1 MQDRILDRYQP
12 LYEAG
17 SGGFASVVVAY
28 DTTIRREVA
37 IKCIPLD
44 EAQTHILSGED
55 SASLETSRF
64 HLDRGEQA
72 DQDPFPAD
80 FVSPF
85 EEGRNG
91 TRMLDPG
98 LSVSLMDKVYEHE
111 TLATPGLEEARTA
124 AQLNDASIVQIYDF
138 EIQDSMAYLIME
150 YVEGMSVGDLLRDYP
165 QDIDADVVAAIFKSV
180 AHALQTAHKNHVLH
194 LDIKPDNIL
203 INQKGQVKVVD
214 FGLARLADEGG
225 FGSAAGGTIGYMPIE
240 QMRREELDER
250 CDEWALASLTYELIT
265 GSNHFFA
272 PNLQEAEDAIFD
284 AELVL
289 PSLCMDD
296 IDEAIDDILFCGLEP
311 YRDERYDTV
320 KAFAKEV
327 QPCLG
332 SPKEGAKKLAEVVSP
347 FEDDEDVTDV
357 FDSPSHHNAVVGRDS
372 RDGVSSSSRYQDD
385 EPRGVFDFLHLAP
398 PGVEPEYVERQRQ
411 EKAQRIS
418 SRRLFDASY
427 DKPPFDPLDAHTM
440 GVWLRVWS
448 LLNVAIIAFMSA
460 SNIPYLG
467 GWTSPLTWG
476 VVALLVVAAFV
487 WPHVGALLG
496 LAALGAM
503 LFVNNAP
510 VPGVILIVAGII
522 WWIKAGRF
530 SNRQA
535 AVVLS
540 PALFGCCG
548 FCPII
553 PLLAG
558 WLLRPVQAVVA
569 TLMAGFVSA
578 LMAGLGSLSIM
589 GWDPLNYGIL
599 RMWNVMNDNYWMIMQ
614 DPAQWVI
621 LLSWLLAAFTMALF
635 CSKLTQL
642 WTFFGSV
649 VSFGIMLAGLALAS
663 FAERG
668 GASIWIDPTYLIPTV
683 IAGMVMCCLS
693 YLGSPYAEDD

>member
-1 MQDRILDRYQP
+1 MQDRILERYQP

-17 SGGFASVVVAY
+17 SGGFASVIVAY

-44 EAQTHILSGED
+44 EAQTHIT
-55 SASLETSRF
+55 SA
-64 HLDRGEQA
+64 
-72 DQDPFPAD
+72 QDPSLNGGLSLHQAPVKQGAFPDD
-80 FVSPF
+80 FISPF
-85 EEGRNG
+85 EEGRSG
-91 TRMLDPG
+91 TRVLDPG
-98 LSVSLMDKVYEHE
+98 VSVSLMDKTYEHE
-111 TLATPGLEEARTA
+111 ALATPGLEEARTA

-150 YVEGMSVGDLLRDYP
+150 YVEGMSVGDLLREYP

-180 AHALQTAHKNHVLH
+180 AHALQIAHKNHVLH

-250 CDEWALASLTYELIT
+250 CDEWALASLTYELLT

-272 PNLQEAEDAIFD
+272 PNLLEAEDAIFD

-289 PSLCMDD
+289 PSLCMEGV
-296 IDEAIDDILFCGLEP
+296 DEALDDILFCALEP

-320 KAFAKEV
+320 KAFAKEL

-332 SPKEGAKKLAEVVSP
+332 SPKEGAKKLAEVLNP
-347 FEDDEDVTDV
+347 FEDEDEATDT
-357 FDSPSHHNAVVGRDS
+357 FDSLSTGAVVGRGEHRGFAAPYAS
-372 RDGVSSSSRYQDD
+372 YQDGD
-385 EPRGVFDFLHLAP
+385 KPQGVFDFLHLAP
-398 PGVEPEYVERQRQ
+398 PGVEPDYVERKRQ
-411 EKAQRIS
+411 EREQKVS

-440 GVWLRVWS
+440 SVWLRVWS
-448 LLNVAIIAFMSA
+448 LINVAIIAFMSA
-460 SNIPYLG
+460 SNISYLG

-476 VVALLVVAAFV
+476 VVALLVIAAFV
-487 WPHVGALLG
+487 WPHVGTLLG
-496 LAALGAM
+496 LAALGVM

-510 VPGVILIVAGII
+510 VPGVILVVASII

-535 AVVLS
+535 AIVLS
-540 PALFGCCG
+540 PALFGCFG

-558 WLLRPVQAVVA
+558 WLLRPVQAVIA
-569 TLMAGFVSA
+569 TLMAGLVSA

-589 GWDPLNYGIL
+589 GWDPAQYGIL

-621 LLSWLLAAFTMALF
+621 LLSWLLGAFIMALF

-642 WTFFGSV
+642 WTLLGSV
-649 VSFGIMLAGLALAS
+649 VSSTVMLAGLALAS

-668 GASIWIDPTYLIPTV
+668 GASIWIDPTYLAPTIV
-683 IAGMVMCCLS
+683 AGIVMCCLS